1 MENLIYF
8 VFYVGAFYVSYI
20 LSSKESPPITWMIVA
35 GGFTCLILNAV
46 NFLYL
51 HG

>member
-1 MENLIYF
+1 MEFLVYF

-20 LSSKESPPITWMIVA
+20 LSFKEAPPITWMVVA
-35 GGFTCLILNAV
+35 GGFTCLIFEAV